1 MTRLYENEQMTSLE
15 IGKCSNVQPGPFL
28 KWAGGKTQLLQQFD
42 RFFPTRYNRYYE
54 PFVGSGAVF
63 FHLLPSEA
71 ILSDSNPNLIAVYQH
86 IQCHVEELL
95 SLLYDLRER
104 YHDMSAQEQEQ
115 EYYRIRELY
124 NTTPTGSLEKAALL
138 IFLNKTGYNGLYR
151 ESKRGGYNVP
161 FGRYDNPAIFDE
173 SNLRAVSQ
181 ALQHVTLLHTDFR
194 SVVDTAQEGDF
205 VYFDPPYVPLTKT
218 ASFTSYTMGEFTQEQ
233 QRKLA
238 DVVRQLTCK
247 GVLVM
252 LSNSNNDVVR
262 ELYRG
267 WYVHEVK
274 ASRAVNSKPNL
285 RGKVTE
291 LVVTSYE
298 I

>member
-1 MTRLYENEQMTSLE
+1 MTQLHEVDQMALLE
-15 IGKCSNVQPGPFL
+15 RGKSTNVRPGPFL
-28 KWAGGKTQLLQQFD
+28 KWAGGKTQLLKQFD
-42 RFFPTRYNRYYE
+42 RLFPMRYNRYYE

-86 IQCHVEELL
+86 IKCHVEELIAF
-95 SLLYDLRER
+95 LYDLRSR
-104 YHDMSAQEQEQ
+104 YHGMSPQEQEQ

-124 NTTPTGSLEKAALL
+124 NNTPSGALEKAAFL

-173 SNLRAVSQ
+173 ANLRAVSQ
-181 ALQHVTLLHTDFR
+181 ALQPVTLLDTDFS

-218 ASFTSYTMGEFTQEQ
+218 ASFTSYTMGEFSLEQ
-233 QRKLA
+233 QSKLA
-238 DVVRQLTCK
+238 DVVQHLACK
-247 GVLVM
+247 GVQVM
-252 LSNSNNDVVR
+252 ISNSSNNLVR
-262 ELYRG
+262 ELYSS

-274 ASRAVNSKPNL
+274 ASRAVNSKPDL
-285 RGKVTE
+285 RGKITE
-291 LVVTSYE
+291 LVITTYK

>member
-1 MTRLYENEQMTSLE
+1 MTQLHEVEQIALLDMS
-15 IGKCSNVQPGPFL
+15 KSSNVRPGPFI
-28 KWAGGKTQLLQQFD
+28 KWAGGKTQLLHQFD
-42 RFFPTRYNRYYE
+42 RLFPTRYNRYYE

-71 ILSDSNPNLIAVYQH
+71 VLSDANPNLIAVYRH
-86 IQCHVEELL
+86 IQYNVEELIYF
-95 SLLYDLRER
+95 LYDLRNR
-104 YHDMSAQEQEQ
+104 YHTMPPQEQER

-124 NTTPTGSLEKAALL
+124 NDTPSGSLEKAAFL

-161 FGRYDNPAIFDE
+161 FGRYDNPAMFDE

-181 ALQHVTLLHTDFR
+181 ALQHVTLLNTDFS
-194 SVVDTAQEGDF
+194 SVVETAQEGDF

-233 QRKLA
+233 QSKLA
-238 DVVRQLTCK
+238 DVARHLAHK
-247 GVLVM
+247 GVLIM
-252 LSNSNNDVVR
+252 LSNSSHDAVR
-262 ELYRG
+262 ELYRD

-274 ASRAVNSKPNL
+274 ANRAVNSKPDL
-285 RGKVTE
+285 RGKITE
-291 LVVTSYE
+291 LVVTTYE